1 MANTEHLEMLKRGA
15 DAWNVWRDNN
25 PQISPDLSGADL
37 RKRSLRNFDLARA
50 DLSSA
55 NLRDVSFRRA
65 SLNNANLS
73 EAKLHRA
80 FFSGS
85 RLRGTNFQKSLL
97 YETVF
102 ANVDLGVSQNVSEFI
117 HRGPSVVDHR
127 TLARSRNLPLAFL
140 RGCGLPDSLILE
152 TQRMRT
158 DSNRYWSCF
167 ISYSSEDEAFAQL
180 LHRDLQEKGVRC
192 WFAPKDMR
200 IGAKIR
206 DTIDEAIREMG
217 KLLLVLSES
226 ATSSTWV
233 EKEFE
238 TAFEEEKRRGE
249 PVVFP
254 IRLDD
259 SPLTS
264 KKSWMADIRR
274 TRNIGNF
281 SEWQDRSRY
290 RKALT
295 GLLRDLV
302 KSDDA

>member
-1 MANTEHLEMLKRGA
+1 
-15 DAWNVWRDNN
+15 
-25 PQISPDLSGADL
+25 
-37 RKRSLRNFDLARA
+37 
-50 DLSSA
+50 
-55 NLRDVSFRRA
+55 
-65 SLNNANLS
+65 
-73 EAKLHRA
+73 
-80 FFSGS
+80 
-85 RLRGTNFQKSLL
+85 
-97 YETVF
+97 
-102 ANVDLGVSQNVSEFI
+102 
-117 HRGPSVVDHR
+117 
-127 TLARSRNLPLAFL
+127 
-140 RGCGLPDSLILE
+140 
-152 TQRMRT
+152 MRT